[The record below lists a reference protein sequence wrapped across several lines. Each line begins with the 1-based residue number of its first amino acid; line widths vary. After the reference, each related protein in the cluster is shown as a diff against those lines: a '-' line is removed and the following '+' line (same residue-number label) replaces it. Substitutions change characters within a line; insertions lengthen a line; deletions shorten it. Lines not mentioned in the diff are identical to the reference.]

1 MLNTA
6 KPICFAATTNPKLA
20 KKFYEDVLGLS
31 LIEDN
36 PFALVFN
43 ANGTMLRVQKV
54 QNHSPAKHTIL
65 GWEVDDIAN
74 TIRGLSEKSVH
85 FERFDGLP
93 QDALGAWT
101 TPDGSKVAWFKDP
114 DGNILSLT
122 QFRRSR

>member
-20 KKFYEDVLGLS
+20 KKFYKDILDLS
-31 LIEDN
+31 LVEDT
-36 PFALVFN
+36 PFALVFD

-54 QNHSPAKHTIL
+54 QEHSPARHTVL
-65 GWEVDDIAN
+65 GWEVADIAT
-74 TIRGLSEKSVH
+74 TIREMTKKGVC

-101 TPDGSKVAWFKDP
+101 TPDGSKVAWFKDT

-122 QFRRSR
+122 QFRRSQ